1 MPANIWMLVEKR
13 VHRASYSDQLGVVV
27 TSETVNAGENRLQ
40 REILQRLV
48 IL

>member
-1 MPANIWMLVEKR
+1 MTANIWMLVEKR